1 MKASKNL
8 YKRFNPNE
16 NYENFDHIIIGSG
29 IGGLTTATWLAKAG
43 KKVLVLERHYVPGGF
58 THVFKR
64 RSGFKW
70 DVGVH
75 YVGNVSKSGSLR
87 KLFDFITD
95 SKLKWDSIGDVYDV
109 IHIDDQIYEFKSG
122 EENFK
127 KHLLTYFPDEE
138 NTITLYLT
146 LIHNSNKRANS
157 FFLEKTFEPF
167 LSKMFGWIIVNRF
180 HKYSK
185 KTTLEVLQGITNNKR
200 LIAVLCAQCGNYG
213 LSPKYSSF
221 AAHALIVGHFMDGG
235 HYPNG
240 GSDQIADTIIDVLY
254 ENNGELYVS
263 AEVSKIVVV
272 DNKVM
277 GVKVKD
283 KFIACNSVISN
294 VGINNTF
301 NHLLTQESRDVMQYN
316 FKDLEP
322 STGHMCLY
330 VGLDKSDLEL
340 NLPKHNIWYFQD
352 ENLDTIFESDNIKNA
367 ASKFSYISFPSS
379 KDREWKVSHPNQATI
394 QVISLGDYSWFKNFE
409 NQVFGKRS
417 VEYKNLKKEYSD
429 LMLDRLYL
437 LFPQIREHVVKIE
450 VSTPLSTKHF
460 SNYKSGEVYG
470 ISHTPKRFDL
480 RFLRPKTKIKGLVLV
495 GQDITIVG
503 VAGAMI
509 SGMLAAITILK
520 FKVILLFISM
530 NKLK

>member
-1 MKASKNL
+1 MRVNKNL
-8 YKRFNPNE
+8 YKKFNPNASF
-16 NYENFDHIIIGSG
+16 ENFDHIIIGSG
-29 IGGLTTATWLAKAG
+29 VGGLTAATWLAKAG

-95 SKLKWDSIGDVYDV
+95 AKLKWDPIGDIYDV
-109 IHIDDQIYEFKSG
+109 IHIDDQIYEFRSG
-122 EENFK
+122 KENFK
-127 KHLLTYFPDEE
+127 SHLLTYFPEE
-138 NTITLYLT
+138 EDAISLYLT
-146 LIHNSNKRANS
+146 LIYNSNKRANS

-167 LSKMFGWIIVNRF
+167 LSKMFGWIMVNRF

-185 KTTLEVLQGITNNKR
+185 RTTHEVLQGVTNNKR

-235 HYPNG
+235 YYPSG
-240 GSDQIADTIIDVLY
+240 GSDQIAKNIIDVLY
-254 ENNGELYVS
+254 KNKGELYVN
-263 AEVSKIVVV
+263 AEVSEIIVE
-272 DNKVM
+272 DNKVK

-283 KFIACNSVISN
+283 KFIGCNSVISN

-301 NHLLTQESRDVMQYN
+301 NHLLSQQSRDAMQYN
-316 FKDLEP
+316 FKNLKP
-322 STGHMCLY
+322 SVGHMCLY

-340 NLPKHNIWYFQD
+340 NLPKHNIWYFQND
-352 ENLDTIFESDNIKNA
+352 NLDDILESGDVKNA

-379 KDREWKVSHPNQATI
+379 KDVEWKKSHLNQSTI
-394 QVISLGDYSWFKNFE
+394 QVISLGDYSWFKDFE
-409 NQVFGKRS
+409 NQQWGKRS
-417 VEYKNLKKEYSD
+417 LEYTNLKEEFAKI
-429 LMLDRLYL
+429 MLDRLYV
-437 LFPQIREHVVKIE
+437 LFPQIRGHVIITE

-460 SNYKSGEVYG
+460 SNYKYGEIYG
-470 ISHTPKRFDL
+470 IAHNPERFNL
-480 RFLRPKTKIKGLVLV
+480 KFLRPKTKIKGLVLV

-520 FKVILLFISM
+520 FKVISLFIAM
-530 NKLK
+530 TKLK

>member
-1 MKASKNL
+1 MGGSKKS
-8 YKRFNPNE
+8 YKKFNCND
-16 NYENFDHIIIGSG
+16 NYDNYDHVIIGSG
-29 IGGLTTATWLAKAG
+29 IGGLTVATWLAKAG

-75 YVGNVSKSGSLR
+75 YVGNVSESGSLR

-95 SKLKWDSIGDVYDV
+95 SKLKWDPIGDVYDV
-109 IHIDDQIYEFKSG
+109 IHIDEQIYEFRSG

-127 KHLLTYFPDEE
+127 SQLLTYFPEE
-138 NTITLYLT
+138 EDAISLYLK
-146 LIHNSNKRANS
+146 LIHNSNKRANY
-157 FFLEKTFEPF
+157 FFIEKTFEPF
-167 LSKMFGWIIVNRF
+167 LSKIFGWIIVNRF

-185 KTTLEVLQGITNNKR
+185 RTTHEVLQEITNNKR

-235 HYPNG
+235 YYPNG
-240 GSDQIADTIIDVLY
+240 GSDQIANNIIDVLCK
-254 ENNGELYVS
+254 NKGDIYVN
-263 AEVSKIVVV
+263 AEVSEIIVV
-272 DNKVM
+272 DNKVR

-283 KFIACNSVISN
+283 KFIGCNSVISN

-301 NHLLTQESRDVMQYN
+301 NYLLSQESIDVMQYN
-316 FKDLEP
+316 FNDLEP
-322 STGHMCLY
+322 SAGHMCLY

-352 ENLDTIFESDNIKNA
+352 DNLDAIFASDNIKNA

-379 KDREWKVSHPNQATI
+379 KDGEWKTSHPNQSTI
-394 QVISLGDYSWFKNFE
+394 QVISLGKYSWFKNFE
-409 NQVFGKRS
+409 DQICGKRS
-417 VEYKNLKKEYSD
+417 SEYNNLKKEYANI
-429 LMLDRLYL
+429 MLDRLYL
-437 LFPQIREHVVKIE
+437 LFPQIRGHVIKTE

-460 SNYKSGEVYG
+460 SNYKSGEIYG
-470 ISHTPKRFDL
+470 IAHNPKRFDL
-480 RFLRPKTKIKGLVLV
+480 KFLRPKTKIKGLVLV

-503 VAGAMI
+503 VAGAML

-520 FKVILLFISM
+520 FKVILLFIAM
-530 NKLK
+530 TKLK